1 MKNKLLAA
9 KFLGG
14 WSLGTATV
22 IFHKVPRAATR
33 TPPTVSPAAGSG
45 PAGGLWLRQQTDVGY
60 LKPPVNS
67 LDSCFHPQVGG
78 IGTTLIPELNP
89 HTRTRAHGSA
99 WAKLCPRAWG
109 QGLSFCPQLT
119 SSWARGQDTRG
130 PQSSGLPLASH
141 LSHPVPS
148 PWSGLQWLCPSPPAT
163 APVLASIASRLDA
176 CVSRPHL
183 ARSRLAGLS
192 QGLTNISAMGLSLE
206 LSGMF

>member
-67 LDSCFHPQVGG
+67 LDSCFHPEVGG

-119 SSWARGQDTRG
+119 SCQLG
-130 PQSSGLPLASH
+130 PGPGHPWTPVLRSALGLSPVTSRPLPVVRTSVALPLPTCYCTSPSLH
-141 LSHPVPS
+141 RLPPGRLCQPPS
-148 PWSGLQWLCPSPPAT
+148 PREEPSGGA
-163 APVLASIASRLDA
+163 V
-176 CVSRPHL
+176 
-183 ARSRLAGLS
+183 AGS
-192 QGLTNISAMGLSLE
+192 H
-206 LSGMF
+206 